1 MNKEEFLKRLEELLS
16 DIQRKR
22 ERMHL
27 RFTEV
32 ILRMPELEMRHQF

>member
-1 MNKEEFLKRLEELLS
+1 MNKEEFLKRLEQLLS
-16 DIQRKR
+16 DIS

-27 RFTEV
+27 PCTEV